1 MAKEKFS
8 VGTFLV
14 GVRGARCTN
23 NDGVRA
29 ARAIMGVRVAQAM
42 MGVRAA
48 RAINGSNGSNEN
60 NGSASR
66 TSDDGS
72 ASRMG
77 DDESASYTGNDGS
90 NGNNGRNGNNGSNS
104 IFDELVDI
112 ENQKKEALFGLS
124 IAQIAGLI
132 IVDHANEVQ
141 IHRLIEEIKKWT
153 VAYQLDDFLYLLK
166 KHKITNANQGLN

>member
-1 MAKEKFS
+1 M
-8 VGTFLV
+8 
-14 GVRGARCTN
+14 
-23 NDGVRA
+23 
-29 ARAIMGVRVAQAM
+29 
-42 MGVRAA
+42 
-48 RAINGSNGSNEN
+48 
-60 NGSASR
+60 
-66 TSDDGS
+66 
-72 ASRMG
+72 
-77 DDESASYTGNDGS
+77 GNDGS
-90 NGNNGRNGNNGSNS
+90 NGNNGSNS
-104 IFDELVDI
+104 IFDELVDV